1 MHGSQT
7 QLCSMATRSAVW
19 AFTHVQY
26 RRLSPVMDK
35 SDPDSVYTA
44 CWNTWD
50 LLINP
55 RGIGWNW
62 PRGLVIPKSTSDTNS
77 RRAFVLSLTVGFAL
91 HVVAF
96 DACVQTI
103 RMLSPDTFGSLHG
116 GTLFDHTLPPLLEF
130 ARAVLIAFLAAASAY
145 FGIQYTYKFLAIV
158 CMLAFY
164 QEPSQWPPLFDKP
177 WLSTSLG
184 ALWGRRWH
192 QMMRDML
199 MTLGMQPFE
208 WALGRPGGLLGAF
221 FVSGVFHDIE
231 LGRGGYTTV
240 VVGFWVMN
248 GVGVVL
254 ERVWK
259 KVTGKQVGG
268 VWGRVWMMGWLVIW
282 GLPMVD
288 VYARAGRYASMSV
301 VGGFEPSLA
310 LVGFVRKFVNAS

>member
-1 MHGSQT
+1 
-7 QLCSMATRSAVW
+7 
-19 AFTHVQY
+19 
-26 RRLSPVMDK
+26 
-35 SDPDSVYTA
+35 
-44 CWNTWD
+44 
-50 LLINP
+50 
-55 RGIGWNW
+55 
-62 PRGLVIPKSTSDTNS
+62 
-77 RRAFVLSLTVGFAL
+77 
-91 HVVAF
+91 
-96 DACVQTI
+96 
-103 RMLSPDTFGSLHG
+103 
-116 GTLFDHTLPPLLEF
+116 
-130 ARAVLIAFLAAASAY
+130 
-145 FGIQYTYKFLAIV
+145 
-158 CMLAFY
+158 
-164 QEPSQWPPLFDKP
+164 
-177 WLSTSLG
+177 
-184 ALWGRRWH
+184 
-192 QMMRDML
+192 MMRDML